1 MGTPTR
7 ECESASDAWT
17 LSITGPEGHAGQ
29 AMPLFSNQSRRLGA
43 WRRIAGS
50 RSDARRQLAGA
61 TGTSR
66 AREWAAR
73 PVGPAGEG
81 RRRRRARGEAGLPR
95 TVAHR
100 RRAPR
105 ATRTVGFEH
114 AVVMA
119 MAVVPEDHGAGKEYD
134 RQDEDDPGDN
144 HHPRRGRIE
153 PRRLGPWRRR
163 GRRSC
168 GDGSRLGRM
177 FGCFAHTLNIA
188 QAYNRRNTFRQQT
201 CCESRPDSSVPE

>member
-7 ECESASDAWT
+7 ECESASDAWS
-17 LSITGPEGHAGQ
+17 LSLTGPEGHAGQ

-73 PVGPAGEG
+73 LVGPTWEG

-105 ATRTVGFEH
+105 ATRTAGSEH
-114 AVVMA
+114 AVVILV
-119 MAVVPEDHGAGKEYD
+119 AVVMPEDYGAGEEDD
-134 RQDEDDPGDN
+134 RQDENDPGDN
-144 HHPRRGRIE
+144 HHPRRGRIQ

-168 GDGSRLGRM
+168 GDGSRLGRG
-177 FGCFAHTLNIA
+177 FGCFAHALNIA
-188 QAYNRRNTFRQQT
+188 QPITAVTGFGNKLAVN
-201 CCESRPDSSVPE
+201 

>member
-7 ECESASDAWT
+7 ECESASDAFSLT
-17 LSITGPEGHAGQ
+17 SHGPTGTQ
-29 AMPLFSNQSRRLGA
+29 FSMPLFSNQSRRLGA

-73 PVGPAGEG
+73 PVRPAG
-81 RRRRRARGEAGLPR
+81 ARGEAGLPR
-95 TVAHR
+95 TVARR

-105 ATRTVGFEH
+105 ATRTAGFKH

-119 MAVVPEDHGAGKEYD
+119 MAVVPEDDGAGKEYD
-134 RQDEDDPGDN
+134 RQDENDPGDN

-153 PRRLGPWRRR
+153 PRWLGPWRRR

-168 GDGSRLGRM
+168 GDGSRLGRG
-177 FGCFAHTLNIA
+177 FGCFAHALNIA

-201 CCESRPDSSVPE
+201 CCESRPASPVPD

>member
-7 ECESASDAWT
+7 ECESASDAFS
-17 LSITGPEGHAGQ
+17 LMSHDPTGTQ
-29 AMPLFSNQSRRLGA
+29 FSMPLFANQSRRLGA

-73 PVGPAGEG
+73 PVRPAG
-81 RRRRRARGEAGLPR
+81 ARGEAGLPR
-95 TVAHR
+95 TVARR

-105 ATRTVGFEH
+105 ATRAAGFEH

-134 RQDEDDPGDN
+134 RQDENDPGDD
-144 HHPRRGRIE
+144 HDPRRDRIE
-153 PRRLGPWRRR
+153 PRRLGPRRWRRR
-163 GRRSC
+163 RSR
-168 GDGSRLGRM
+168 GDGSRLGRG
-177 FGCFAHTLNIA
+177 FGRFSHALNIA
-188 QAYNRRNTFRQQT
+188 QACNRRNTFRQQT

>member
-7 ECESASDAWT
+7 ECESASDAFS
-17 LSITGPEGHAGQ
+17 LMSHDPTGTQ
-29 AMPLFSNQSRRLGA
+29 FSMPLFANQSRRLGA

-50 RSDARRQLAGA
+50 RSDARWQLAGA

-73 PVGPAGEG
+73 PVGPAGKG
-81 RRRRRARGEAGLPR
+81 RRRRCARGEAGLPR
-95 TVAHR
+95 TVA
-100 RRAPR
+100 
-105 ATRTVGFEH
+105 TRTTGFEH

-134 RQDEDDPGDN
+134 RQDENDPGDD
-144 HHPRRGRIE
+144 HDPRRDRIE
-153 PRRLGPWRRR
+153 PRRLGPRRRR

-177 FGCFAHTLNIA
+177 FGCFAHALNIA
-188 QAYNRRNTFRQQT
+188 QADNRRNTFRQQT